1 MIEHTKRMVEARY
14 TVANGFPYDAEVFAP
29 PAHARLRPAHA
40 ELTIAAA
47 QVIYGDTDSVM
58 IRFGSTER
66 DAPEGH
72 GDAQSWMIQHAM
84 DAAIDA
90 ANHVNE
96 TFIRPIKLE
105 FEKVYYPYL
114 LMNKKRYAAL
124 LWTNPSKF
132 DKMDCKGI
140 ETVRRDNCGLVR
152 TVIDAS
158 LRMILVE
165 RAPERAVEFV
175 KSSVRDLL
183 MGRVDISE
191 LIITKALNKTLENSK
206 SPQVFSRAHPPLS
219 PCCPS
224 LDPATQAHVILAARM
239 RERDPSTAPV
249 LGDRV
254 PYVMIK
260 GMKGAKAFEKAE
272 VSADRFCALQCCPS
286 GQRLTPERAL
296 FAGSPLRAREQAL
309 HRRAALPRAPPFQ
322 ARRAPLHRD
331 RLQPVVAAVGGA
343 HEAHIGAHAGHHV
356 RRDEVR
362 AQEALVPRMQR
373 PGGAGGSRG
382 VQALR
387 ARGGVD
393 MRSGGARRIGKAGKV
408 RRPLGAVPALP
419 GVPPPAGYLRVEG
432 LPHILQAH
440 QGEA

>member
-1 MIEHTKRMVEARY
+1 
-14 TVANGFPYDAEVFAP
+14 
-29 PAHARLRPAHA
+29 
-40 ELTIAAA
+40 
-47 QVIYGDTDSVM
+47 VIYGDTDSVM

-206 SPQVFSRAHPPLS
+206 SPQVFSRAHPPISAVCVCVAHHL
-219 PCCPS
+219 
-224 LDPATQAHVILAARM
+224 TQ
-239 RERDPSTAPV
+239 P
-249 LGDRV
+249 
-254 PYVMIK
+254 
-260 GMKGAKAFEKAE
+260 
-272 VSADRFCALQCCPS
+272 
-286 GQRLTPERAL
+286 
-296 FAGSPLRAREQAL
+296 
-309 HRRAALPRAPPFQ
+309 
-322 ARRAPLHRD
+322 
-331 RLQPVVAAVGGA
+331 
-343 HEAHIGAHAGHHV
+343 
-356 RRDEVR
+356 
-362 AQEALVPRMQR
+362 
-373 PGGAGGSRG
+373 
-382 VQALR
+382 
-387 ARGGVD
+387 
-393 MRSGGARRIGKAGKV
+393 
-408 RRPLGAVPALP
+408 RRPTSSSPPGCGSETPAR
-419 GVPPPAGYLRVEG
+419 PPCSATASPTS
-432 LPHILQAH
+432 
-440 QGEA
+440 